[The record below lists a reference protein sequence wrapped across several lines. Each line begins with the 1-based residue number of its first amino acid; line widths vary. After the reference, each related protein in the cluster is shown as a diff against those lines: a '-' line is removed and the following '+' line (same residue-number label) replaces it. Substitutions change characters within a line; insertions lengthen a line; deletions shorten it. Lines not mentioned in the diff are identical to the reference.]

1 MGGTQTKP
9 YGAYA
14 DVKELEYISALHQT
28 STPLRND
35 GSIIDEDVRMFL
47 MSRYGIRV
55 SILDIRNQIFG
66 TFGECCGPSVD
77 NNVDEYNII
86 ITPTKGVV
94 AKGDELR
101 EEETTNAPPIIA
113 SIASVP
119 SDGKCCSSTGV
130 HAIVGESGE
139 ETAPPV
145 FASISNVLKNNSEE
159 VVSGG
164 EIAPSVTNGG
174 EEAGEGTAQ
183 PVSSGKESGEET
195 ALPVANGG
203 ESGKET
209 ASPIITSTTSV
220 PDGVKNSTSSFSKS
234 SHDGKSFMDLTQI
247 LSLLL
252 VPELLK
258 ANRSLTTQ
266 KLQNNDDDASPFAF
280 HAKREK
286 HWPDIDLID
295 NALRIMLHDATGD
308 GNPRP
313 LTKETLRQILIFYG
327 EIDTANDGIVLDD
340 MLAALRDK
348 SDTSADD
355 ETPILFDQIAF
366 SHALT
371 QDVKQYNI
379 DSENDL
385 TTNFYDVF
393 ESLKGKCNKTT
404 NFFSRLNPFKTE
416 EIGTS
421 STLIE
426 RVFTFAAID
435 YTADSF
441 RERAFVVTLWLTWT
455 LTYLAYVYD
464 KSSLFDKIKINCMA
478 SAESSYD
485 TIPSFGCAISQQIIN
500 WLCLMAQ
507 LSILGTLFVVWA
519 SLGNSTLPT
528 SIVWIVIGIF
538 PAVMFVL
545 AYFKSLDL
553 WIVTTAKVEGY
564 VYTVIYSFSLVGGIV
579 LLLASILNIAQRGMY
594 LRYDLNRNGVIEAA
608 EVPGRFFGKWLIP
621 GMVRLEACM
630 KKSSS
635 FKMNQLL
642 RNASEIHKIIDIENS
657 VSSDVTETQYG
668 KALLAYAQSS
678 SRTEEIQMGF
688 VKTCKKM
695 YDRTLFEEDGIWF
708 SSVSDSDS
716 VCEFFSTSN

>member
-9 YGAYA
+9 CGAYA

-28 STPLRND
+28 STPIRKD
-35 GSIIDEDVRMFL
+35 GSIIVEDVRMFL

-55 SILDIRNQIFG
+55 SILDIRNRIFG
-66 TFGECCGPSVD
+66 TFGECGRVD
-77 NNVDEYNII
+77 VDEYII
-86 ITPTKGVV
+86 APTKERVF
-94 AKGDELR
+94 AKGDESG
-101 EEETTNAPPIIA
+101 EETDAPPIIV

-119 SDGKCCSSTGV
+119 SDVKHGSAGAL
-130 HAIVGESGE
+130 AIVGESGE
-139 ETAPPV
+139 ETDAPPPV
-145 FASISNVLKNNSEE
+145 FASISNVLKNSEE
-159 VVSGG
+159 VELG
-164 EIAPSVTNGG
+164 EDTVLHVTPVPSSDEVLLANGG
-174 EEAGEGTAQ
+174 VAGQ
-183 PVSSGKESGEET
+183 ES
-195 ALPVANGG
+195 APPVANGG

-209 ASPIITSTTSV
+209 APPVIISTTSL
-220 PDGVKNSTSSFSKS
+220 PDGVKNSISSFFKS
-234 SHDGKSFMDLTQI
+234 SRDDGKSFMDLTQI

-258 ANRSLTTQ
+258 AERSLTTQ
-266 KLQNNDDDASPFAF
+266 KLQNNDDASPFIF
-280 HAKREK
+280 HEKGEKR
-286 HWPDIDLID
+286 WPDIDLID

-308 GNPRP
+308 VNPRP
-313 LTKETLRQILIFYG
+313 LTKETLRQILTFYG
-327 EIDTANDGIVLDD
+327 EINTANDDVVLDD

-355 ETPILFDQIAF
+355 ETSILFDQYAF

-371 QDVKQYNI
+371 QDVKQYNV

-393 ESLKGKCNKTT
+393 ESLEGKCNKTT
-404 NFFSRLNPFKTE
+404 SFLSRLNPFKTE

-421 STLIE
+421 STVIE

-455 LTYLAYVYD
+455 LTYVAYVYD
-464 KSSLFDKIKINCMA
+464 DNTLFDRVRISCME
-478 SAESSYD
+478 SADSNQS
-485 TIPSFGCAISQQIIN
+485 IPSFGCAISQQIIN

-507 LSILGTLFVVWA
+507 LSILGTLFVCWA
-519 SLGNSTLPT
+519 SLGNSTLPI
-528 SIVWIVIGIF
+528 SIVWIVIGMV

-545 AYFKSLDL
+545 AYFKELDL
-553 WIVTTAKVEGY
+553 WIITTAKVEGY
-564 VYTVIYSFSLVGGIV
+564 VYKVIYSFSLVGGIV
-579 LLLASILNIAQRGMY
+579 LLLASVLNMAQRGMSMK
-594 LRYDLNRNGVIEAA
+594 YDTDKNGVIDAT
-608 EVPGRFFGKWLIP
+608 EVQGRLGKWLIP

-630 KKSSS
+630 KKSAS

-657 VSSDVTETQYG
+657 VSNDVTETQYG
-668 KALLAYAQSS
+668 KALLAYAQHS

-688 VKTCKKM
+688 VETYKKM

-708 SSVSDSDS
+708 SSVSDFDS
-716 VCEFFSTSN
+716 VCKFFFTSN